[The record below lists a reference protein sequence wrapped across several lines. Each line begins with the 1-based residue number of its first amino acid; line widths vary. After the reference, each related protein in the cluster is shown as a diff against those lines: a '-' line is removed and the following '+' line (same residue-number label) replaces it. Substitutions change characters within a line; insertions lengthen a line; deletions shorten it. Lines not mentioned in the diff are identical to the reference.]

1 MNKPQ
6 KSREEFEKKFVK
18 PFQKNKEFNEIQL
31 GAIEVRDQMM
41 FDWFQSKLSKAS
53 LEGYKRGL
61 DQNVLEEMIERG
73 YHKAIKDWLP
83 ECKKIKEKALAKQ
96 KKEIIEKLEKQEPLK
111 KGKWTMH
118 PDWIS
123 RDQAIKEIKKIQP

>member
-1 MNKPQ
+1 MTKQ
-6 KSREEFEKKFVK
+6 QILEEFEKKFVK

-61 DQNVLEEMIERG
+61 DQNVLEKLIERG

-83 ECKKIKEKALAKQ
+83 ECKKIKEKALANQ
-96 KKEIIEKLEKQEPLK
+96 KKQIIEKLENMQETIDESGLY
-111 KGKWTMH
+111 
-118 PDWIS
+118 WI
-123 RDQAIKEIKKIQP
+123 DQAIKEIKKIQP